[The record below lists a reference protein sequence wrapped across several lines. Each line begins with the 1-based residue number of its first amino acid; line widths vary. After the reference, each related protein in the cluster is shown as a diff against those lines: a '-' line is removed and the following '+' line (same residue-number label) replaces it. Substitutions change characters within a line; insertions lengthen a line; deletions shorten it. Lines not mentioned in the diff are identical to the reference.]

1 MKLFGEE
8 VNHTRTDSQL
18 NILQVREYEEI
29 FFDVFEVEL
38 NNTKLPL
45 EKISEY
51 KGNPVVKVPIIVGEI
66 EGVFPF
72 VLIKGNQN
80 IIFNESS
87 NSLEEYEYLDI
98 ILDDVVVENVFP
110 VHTDDNI
117 DYSPILPETEVSES
131 RKEILEQIEQAKQNA
146 ERSINKSKKLK
157 LSKIREESVKSD
169 AALHNTLE
177 KARENLVD
185 EFITISDK
193 LRKELV
199 TESRQGYSEMK
210 ETLDNKL
217 VDISGNLKSQLKDN
231 FQDASKIFDNNI
243 KTLIKKLYSETVHP
257 KLEKELNDI
266 AFQIVEKVGVIESS
280 LDKKL
285 EAKAEKTLV
294 EGVEKELLSIQKA
307 NIELNDSL
315 NKGVQKALT
324 RVGNTDK
331 KILEISEKFDQ
342 KISETEREVVSYF
355 DEKLALI
362 REETFDITDEARK
375 YFQNLIHESRDNLLS
390 EIREIKDD
398 KPIEY
403 ILETKKSG
411 KIVKDWDSIEREWNS
426 KIHDKI
432 ENVKTD
438 LRKYVSVYASGG
450 GTNATQ
456 YQDGGTINGDLN
468 VVGNY
473 LLGGVNL
480 YDIIIG
486 GSNAYKYSWSFLSS
500 TWSSEPAILASITG
514 GNVYTY
520 SLSGVNRYRFV
531 PSPYTASN
539 DSFYSNFDGV
549 NLTGFIV
556 SRG

>member
-8 VNHTRTDSQL
+8 VKHTQTDSHL

-51 KGNPVVKVPIIVGEI
+51 KGNPVVKVPIIVGET

-72 VLIKGNQN
+72 VLLKGKQN
-80 IIFNESS
+80 VIFNETSD
-87 NSLEEYEYLDI
+87 SLEEYQYLDMI
-98 ILDDVVVENVFP
+98 FDDVVVKNAP
-110 VHTDDNI
+110 PIRTDDEL
-117 DYSPILPETEVSES
+117 DYAPLILETAISES
-131 RKEILEQIEQAKQNA
+131 RKEILEQIEQAKQDA
-146 ERSINKSKKLK
+146 ERSIDKSKKIK

-169 AALHNTLE
+169 AALRNTLE

-199 TESRQGYSEMK
+199 IESRRGYSEME

-217 VDISGNLKSQLKDN
+217 IDICENLKSQLKDN
-231 FQDASKIFDNNI
+231 FQDASNIFDNNI
-243 KTLIKKLYSETVHP
+243 RTLVKELYSETVYP

-266 AFQIVEKVGVIESS
+266 AFQIVEKVGDIESS

-285 EAKAEKTLV
+285 ESKAEKTLV
-294 EGVEKELLSIQKA
+294 EGVEKELLSIRKA

-315 NKGVQKALT
+315 NKGVQKALS

-342 KISETEREVVSYF
+342 KISETEQEVVNYF
-355 DEKLALI
+355 DEKLTSI
-362 REETFDITDEARK
+362 REETLNITDESRK

-390 EIREIKDD
+390 EIRKIKDEQ
-398 KPIEY
+398 PIEY

-411 KIVKDWDSIEREWNS
+411 KVVKDWDSIEKEWNT

-432 ENVKTD
+432 ENVKID

-456 YQDGGTINGDLN
+456 YQDGGTITGDLN

-473 LLGGVNL
+473 LLNGVNL
-480 YDIIIG
+480 YDIIVG
-486 GSNAYKYSWSFLSS
+486 GSDDYRYSWSFLSS
-500 TWSSEPAILASITG
+500 TWSSEPSILASITG
-514 GNVYTY
+514 GDVYTY

-531 PSPYTASN
+531 PSPYLPTN

-549 NLTGFIV
+549 NLTGFII